1 MAHTLPELPYAKEAL
16 EPSIDARTMEI
27 HHGKHHQAYVDKL
40 NGLLE
45 DKEDLKNLSLEDLI
59 KKTADQADMSAIFN
73 NAAQVYNHEFFWNSL
88 LPASEKKEIPIIL
101 KEALEK
107 KFSSLDNF
115 SSQFTE
121 LALSQFGSGWA
132 WLVKDENNN
141 LEIIKTANADNP
153 LTKNLTPLLTIDV
166 WEHAYYLDYQNRRAD
181 FIKSILDNLV
191 NWNFVLENFNK

>member
-1 MAHTLPELPYAKEAL
+1 MFKLQLLPFEIASL
-16 EPSIDARTMEI
+16 EPYISKKTLEF